1 MIAQNMMNPE
11 RQKSLPSFSYL
22 LFKRAWMA
30 VSVAVIWYGILF
42 VAICLGG
49 QLPSFGRLIV
59 FDADTTSAFRNGFWI
74 IAGIAYLIFLISDGL
89 NRVESSK
96 GWKLLVR
103 FADEKI
109 ERPANQWMEQHYKL
123 SSFLLVCIMFSLLAF
138 LFALTSAPINTPDIP
153 TSVAVAPHWHPVDK
167 VLIHQEGYEK
177 NHAHAPRNIMWS
189 RNIVAP
195 AKITS
200 LGNGRY
206 LIQTIPNKT
215 N

>member
-1 MIAQNMMNPE
+1 MIAQNTLNPE
-11 RQKSLPSFSYL
+11 HQKSLPSFSYL

-30 VSVAVIWYGILF
+30 VSVAVILYGILF

-59 FDADTTSAFRNGFWI
+59 FDADTASAFRNGFWI
-74 IAGIAYLIFLISDGL
+74 IAGISYLIFLISDGL

-96 GWKLLVR
+96 GWKLLMR
-103 FADEKI
+103 FANEKI
-109 ERPANQWMEQHYKL
+109 ERLNQWGEQHYKL
-123 SSFLLVCIMFSLLAF
+123 FSFLLVCIMFSLLAF
-138 LFALTSAPINTPDIP
+138 LFAVTSAPINTPDIP
-153 TSVAVAPHWHPVDK
+153 ASAAIAPHWHPVDN
-167 VLIHQEGYEK
+167 VLIHLEGYEK

-189 RNIVAP
+189 RNIVGP

-206 LIQTIPNKT
+206 LVQTIPNKT

>member
-30 VSVAVIWYGILF
+30 VSVAVIWYGTLF

-96 GWKLLVR
+96 GWKLLVL
-103 FADEKI
+103 FANEKI

-123 SSFLLVCIMFSLLAF
+123 SSFLIVCIMISIFAF
-138 LFALTSAPINTPDIP
+138 LFAASRAPVNASDIP
-153 TSVAVAPHWHPVDK
+153 ASVAVAPPWHPVDK
-167 VLIHQEGYEK
+167 VLIRLEGYEK
-177 NHAHAPRNIMWS
+177 NRAHAPRNIIWT
-189 RNIVAP
+189 RNIVDP

-206 LIQTIPNKT
+206 LIQTLPNKM

>member
-1 MIAQNMMNPE
+1 MIAQNALSNE
-11 RQKSLPSFSYL
+11 YRKSSPSFPYL

-30 VSVAVIWYGILF
+30 VSVAVILYGILF

-49 QLPSFGRLIV
+49 QLPSLGRLIV
-59 FDADTTSAFRNGFWI
+59 FDADTASAFRNGFWI

-89 NRVESSK
+89 DRVESSK
-96 GWKLLVR
+96 GWKLLMR
-103 FADEKI
+103 FANEKI
-109 ERPANQWMEQHYKL
+109 ERPANQWMEQHHKL
-123 SSFLLVCIMFSLLAF
+123 SSFLIVCIMISFVAF
-138 LFALTSAPINTPDIP
+138 LFAVPVPVNTSKIPVSAP
-153 TSVAVAPHWHPVDK
+153 HRHPVDK
-167 VLIHQEGYEK
+167 VLIHLEGYK
-177 NHAHAPRNIMWS
+177 KKHAHAPRNIIWS

>member
-1 MIAQNMMNPE
+1 MIAQNALSHE
-11 RQKSLPSFSYL
+11 YKKSSPSFPSL

-30 VSVAVIWYGILF
+30 VIVAVILYGILL

-96 GWKLLVR
+96 GWKLLVL
-103 FADEKI
+103 FANEKI

-123 SSFLLVCIMFSLLAF
+123 SSFLIVCIMISIFAF
-138 LFALTSAPINTPDIP
+138 LFAASRAPVNASDIP
-153 TSVAVAPHWHPVDK
+153 ASVAVAPHWHPVDK

-189 RNIVAP
+189 RNIVGP

-206 LIQTIPNKT
+206 LVQTIPNKT